1 MTMKVLAGAVSE
13 RNFIVTFGA
22 AAPPN
27 AAPKP
32 YRFRT
37 NSARSTSPLI
47 PS

>member
-1 MTMKVLAGAVSE
+1 MKMKGPGGAVSE

-22 AAPPN
+22 GESPT
-27 AAPKP
+27 